1 MAPNRSRRRTPD
13 ATGNPPLIDQLD
25 DQINRVTTAP
35 RITIQADHFDYDA
48 LPSGTA
54 PIASVAAQDIKE
66 ALRRMK
72 DQAFVIGAALVR
84 IKEALPHGAF
94 SNWLAAEF
102 GWSERTAQRFMAVAI
117 FGENPARVSHLSLR
131 SV

>member
-1 MAPNRSRRRTPD
+1 
-13 ATGNPPLIDQLD
+13 
-25 DQINRVTTAP
+25 
-35 RITIQADHFDYDA
+35 
-48 LPSGTA
+48 
-54 PIASVAAQDIKE
+54 
-66 ALRRMK
+66 MK
-72 DQAFVIGAALVR
+72 DRAFLTGAALVR
-84 IKEALPHGAF
+84 TKEALPHGAF